1 MMYPQ
6 PKPCWLGPGLLVTMS
21 LGCGIFLSL
30 KDIPPASEPSSDDFP
45 ELGEPCPAS
54 HLYLER
60 WGPPALGPSPTKL
73 LSLPWALS
81 PPLVS
86 CPFYCEVKWL
96 GEVQMGQVAYS
107 GTMWS

>member
-1 MMYPQ
+1 MWKERGWAPDQGKAQWPLMLELASQ
-6 PKPCWLGPGLLVTMS
+6 LNVVIRIGLRTS
-21 LGCGIFLSL
+21 LEML
-30 KDIPPASEPSSDDFP
+30 
-45 ELGEPCPAS
+45 ELDS
-54 HLYLER
+54 HA
-60 WGPPALGPSPTKL
+60 P
-73 LSLPWALS
+73 